1 MTLLRFLSGLALSI
15 AGSSLA
21 GAQELA
27 QPVPYCSVA
36 VATASGKSRTMW
48 DVGEVDDTCEA
59 AQLWLGEEP
68 DWRAKGEFDPTASN
82 KVELRCYLDGRV
94 YLKTFTGTGAEPFE
108 AASSHPAND
117 EASCLVIQVGDDYA
131 TLRFIPPPRPRAF
144 HQLSYED
151 ELIFRELG
159 KILNTAG
166 ADREAFELPSF
177 TVDREAGEITL
188 FVPPPPATVETKA
201 MREARERELRTGFL
215 DDDTV
220 HEEVYAADDGG
231 ARSGSNIPDVS
242 SIGPSGSDP
251 AFDRSSPRS
260 GDAASAEV
268 KHREEKILFGAKA
281 SVGGSIFTD
290 VNFHKN
296 GVGSATADARFYI
309 LRGRESIVKAQ
320 LTTSRIGVETP
331 TTQDDKLKIKAYT
344 FTKVTNKT
352 LLLDETVELDHRKE
366 TGPQKL
372 TDVTLFKRQWVIMVG
387 PVPVVIT
394 ISVRGEVGLAADY
407 VGIATA
413 PDDISEVLVHA
424 GVQPYT
430 AAFAVG
436 RAALATDLVEEEF
449 RAVDVSYEIEIE
461 MVRATFLASADWSSK
476 GTGPCAE
483 VKMLRPNSGA
493 VKMALEAKLDLFG
506 KAPEEIVNMV
516 GDMCDMGGGERSVAG
531 ATSSGLGLRDGFGGD
546 RLGGA
551 LGDLMEGKP
560 PFQGGPPSLDVN
572 GVLGQLG
579 DADIS
584 DIDPGNLLAV
594 IDSGQLEALRDK
606 FLDTCK
612 DLEDMAIEAGRLTK
626 MKYRKEVQPRK
637 ATPWGRDVS
646 FFSNDSCR
654 HVPPATTLEICN
666 KHPSSPIDVAL
677 VRFEGGSNGWVA
689 AGWESVPASSCR
701 IIANFGTYEGPVY
714 YYAMTSDRQLE
725 WSGGDASFCI
735 NRGTGFQHPEA
746 DRMSCSGAGLAR
758 QSFKRVELKQGAN
771 RHSLSVNLP
780 TVKFCNDTS
789 YERIFA
795 AIGYLREGA
804 EASTG
809 WFTIPRGEC
818 KQVLRLASGPIYGFA
833 TNDTSAF
840 FETWGPSP
848 SRPFCVRSSVFEDL
862 IGSSGSCPDGSAKL
876 FHRISGNTWRIR
888 EAQ

>member
-1 MTLLRFLSGLALSI
+1 
-15 AGSSLA
+15 
-21 GAQELA
+21 
-27 QPVPYCSVA
+27 
-36 VATASGKSRTMW
+36 
-48 DVGEVDDTCEA
+48 
-59 AQLWLGEEP
+59 
-68 DWRAKGEFDPTASN
+68 
-82 KVELRCYLDGRV
+82 
-94 YLKTFTGTGAEPFE
+94 
-108 AASSHPAND
+108 
-117 EASCLVIQVGDDYA
+117 
-131 TLRFIPPPRPRAF
+131 
-144 HQLSYED
+144 
-151 ELIFRELG
+151 
-159 KILNTAG
+159 
-166 ADREAFELPSF
+166 
-177 TVDREAGEITL
+177 
-188 FVPPPPATVETKA
+188 
-201 MREARERELRTGFL
+201 
-215 DDDTV
+215 
-220 HEEVYAADDGG
+220 
-231 ARSGSNIPDVS
+231 
-242 SIGPSGSDP
+242 
-251 AFDRSSPRS
+251 
-260 GDAASAEV
+260 
-268 KHREEKILFGAKA
+268 
-281 SVGGSIFTD
+281 
-290 VNFHKN
+290 
-296 GVGSATADARFYI
+296 
-309 LRGRESIVKAQ
+309 
-320 LTTSRIGVETP
+320 
-331 TTQDDKLKIKAYT
+331 
-344 FTKVTNKT
+344 
-352 LLLDETVELDHRKE
+352 
-366 TGPQKL
+366 
-372 TDVTLFKRQWVIMVG
+372 
-387 PVPVVIT
+387 
-394 ISVRGEVGLAADY
+394 
-407 VGIATA
+407 
-413 PDDISEVLVHA
+413 
-424 GVQPYT
+424 
-430 AAFAVG
+430 
-436 RAALATDLVEEEF
+436 LATDLVEEEF